1 MFFHISPFH
10 DTTSFALRLSGSA
23 FALSL
28 GKMTICIKSVLP
40 IPEGATPSELQ
51 SLLEKFSDAAEEVSL
66 SRASLLMPVVH
77 HGLVGMGP
85 RQQFLELQDAIFCI
99 RSRLRSHGIT

>member
-23 FALSL
+23 FAPSL

-85 RQQFLELQDAIFCI
+85 RQQFLELQDAIFRI
-99 RSRLRSHGIT
+99 RTRLRFHGIT